1 MNKNM
6 IENNIKKNE
15 RIKNKIN
22 LIMGTAPAMLITSS
36 GLLTLGVAMDNNY
49 LLVGSIA
56 GAVAGIGTAIHNYN
70 IYNYDRVVA
79 SPLGPDDGVWEVKS
93 LKKQY
98 EDADNEIKRLRKK

>member
-1 MNKNM
+1 MNNM
-6 IENNIKKNE
+6 IEKNIKKNE
-15 RIKNKIN
+15 RIKHKVN
-22 LIMGTAPAMLITSS
+22 LIMGTAPTMLITST
-36 GLLTLGVAMDNNY
+36 GLLTLGVVMDNNY

-70 IYNYDRVVA
+70 IYNNDRIVT

-98 EDADNEIKRLRKK
+98 EDADKEIKRLKKK